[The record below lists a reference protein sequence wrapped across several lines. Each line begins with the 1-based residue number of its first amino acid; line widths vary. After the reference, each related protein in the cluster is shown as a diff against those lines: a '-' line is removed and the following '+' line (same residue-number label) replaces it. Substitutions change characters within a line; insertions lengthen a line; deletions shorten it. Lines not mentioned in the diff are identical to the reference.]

1 MNNYDETFIQDLL
14 SDYRWEQYL
23 DAMDEEYDRYKE
35 LCAINGWDE
44 DDYSF
49 EQHLEEIK
57 N

>member
-49 EQHLEEIK
+49 EEHLEEIK